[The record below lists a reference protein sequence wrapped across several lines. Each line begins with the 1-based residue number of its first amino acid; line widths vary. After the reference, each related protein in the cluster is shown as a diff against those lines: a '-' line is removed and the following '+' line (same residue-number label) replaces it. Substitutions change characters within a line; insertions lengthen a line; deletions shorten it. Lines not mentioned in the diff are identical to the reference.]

1 MTQVPIDSR
10 WALLSLLDTLTRHL
24 SELQWLQEI
33 DAFNYLPSCG
43 RSAIRSTNWD
53 GGGATGAEAWFYHW
67 AQPQHLL
74 WESLLFCEGQR
85 QRQKQSS
92 LHLLSPAP
100 ERLERRFTA
109 PRVAS
114 LQCLMGEF
122 FSNPP
127 LGILTM
133 MMTSVSRLFSYL
145 ASQDVLGLFMMVSI
159 ILFLHL
165 SSGLLTMMN
174 NLLLCYHVYLYSMKK
189 GFDMSWQQ

>member
-1 MTQVPIDSR
+1 
-10 WALLSLLDTLTRHL
+10 
-24 SELQWLQEI
+24 
-33 DAFNYLPSCG
+33 
-43 RSAIRSTNWD
+43 
-53 GGGATGAEAWFYHW
+53 
-67 AQPQHLL
+67 
-74 WESLLFCEGQR
+74 
-85 QRQKQSS
+85 
-92 LHLLSPAP
+92 
-100 ERLERRFTA
+100 
-109 PRVAS
+109 
-114 LQCLMGEF
+114 MGEF

-189 GFDMSWQQ
+189 GYDMS